1 MKSLHLSVVIK
12 LQSLV
17 PESLIYD
24 ITNKYFT
31 NNMYNSKVPRKGSVY
46 PYLSTINLY
55 TSQIFFLKVS
65 TKTFEVYPK

>member
-31 NNMYNSKVPRKGSVY
+31 NNMYNSRY
-46 PYLSTINLY
+46 LANDLSTPISL
-55 TSQIFFLKVS
+55 Q
-65 TKTFEVYPK
+65 